1 MVRLL
6 TCNGESACVGGLI
19 DGGNTMFFLSMID
32 GGNTALLLAGA
43 DGLIYG
49 KDTVLVLLAG

>member
-19 DGGNTMFFLSMID
+19 NGGSTMLFLGMID
-32 GGNTALLLAGA
+32 SGNTALLLAGT
-43 DGLIYG
+43 DGLING
-49 KDTVLVLLAG
+49 EDTVLVLSAG